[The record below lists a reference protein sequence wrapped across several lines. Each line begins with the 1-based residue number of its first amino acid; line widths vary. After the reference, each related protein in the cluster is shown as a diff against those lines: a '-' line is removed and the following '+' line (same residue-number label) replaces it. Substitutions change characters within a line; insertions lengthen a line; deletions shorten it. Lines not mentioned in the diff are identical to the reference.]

1 MPVSRTGNHDTVA
14 KKCASAV
21 KSKPARAAAIIERA
35 LLLSANER
43 KMMVKKPDDDKEW
56 REHIV
61 VIGKC
66 TGAELPPDFI
76 VQVKKLRAP
85 GSEYKSVKGKYG
97 VVSADLVEEFCN
109 AERNVTQDKIEEACN
124 NAAAKVN
131 DTGVKELT
139 DHKSYT
145 AELKITGASKR
156 LYSKKRSP
164 GQSTRL
170 RSWGNIPDGSTRAAP
185 KGWVRKRFGIHPMFV
200 S

>member
-14 KKCASAV
+14 KKCANAV
-21 KSKPARAAAIIERA
+21 KAKPARAAAIIERA

-76 VQVKKLRAP
+76 AQVKKLRAP

-109 AERNVTQDKIEEACN
+109 AERNVTQDKIEDACN
-124 NAAAKVN
+124 NAAAKKN
-131 DTGVKELT
+131 DSGVKELT
-139 DHKSYT
+139 DHRTYT

-156 LYSKKRSP
+156 LYSRKKKS
-164 GQSTRL
+164 GSKYTFEVL
-170 RSWGNIPDGSTRAAP
+170 GNHT
-185 KGWVRKRFGIHPMFV
+185 
-200 S
+200 